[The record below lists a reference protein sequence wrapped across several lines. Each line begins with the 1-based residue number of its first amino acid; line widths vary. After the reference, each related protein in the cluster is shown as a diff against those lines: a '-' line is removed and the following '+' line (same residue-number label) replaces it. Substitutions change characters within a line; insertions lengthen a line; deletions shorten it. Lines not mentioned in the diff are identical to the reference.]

1 MHKQAEEKEHPST
14 IYVDLDGTLCPIKK
28 SGESYADLPVYPDV
42 VARLR
47 QARAEGYQIVVYT
60 ARNMRTYGGDVSRIN
75 VVTAPIIIEWLE
87 RHEVPYDG
95 LIVGKPW
102 PGPHGFYVDD
112 KALRPDEFVRMSDA
126 QIQAL
131 IGNGD

>member
-1 MHKQAEEKEHPST
+1 MHEPVDGIAYPNT
-14 IYVDLDGTLCPIKK
+14 IYVDLDGTLCPIK
-28 SGESYADLPVYPDV
+28 GEGERYGDLPVNMEL

-47 QARAEGYQIVVYT
+47 RARADGFKIVVYT
-60 ARNMRTYGGDVSRIN
+60 ARNMRTYGGDIAQIN
-75 VVTAPIIIEWLE
+75 AHTAPTILNWLA
-87 RHEVPYDG
+87 RHDIPYDG

-102 PGPHGFYVDD
+102 PGPRGFYVDD
-112 KALRPDEFVRMSDA
+112 KALRPDEFIRMNDA